1 MTSSLDP
8 NAHALARPCGPSE
21 DTIVPPQG
29 EVYATRLS
37 TVVLVRRDGSVLF
50 IERDIWK
57 LASGLGIVEEN
68 GSATSDG
75 PCATTAHTHIVTNSG
90 ANTFSTQ
97 SGGTT
102 PSAQQPLASRST
114 TVNALPHIPEVVRGN
129 PRDDRVF
136 RFTLRLPD
144 APGSTSSP

>member
-50 IERDIWK
+50 IERDIWT
-57 LASGLGIVEEN
+57 LDGEN
-68 GSATSDG
+68 K
-75 PCATTAHTHIVTNSG
+75 VTK
-90 ANTFSTQ
+90 ADAKKQRTF
-97 SGGTT
+97 
-102 PSAQQPLASRST
+102 R
-114 TVNALPHIPEVVRGN
+114 
-129 PRDDRVF
+129 
-136 RFTLRLPD
+136 LRLLD
-144 APGSTSSP
+144 R